1 MNVLYI
7 ITILAV
13 YILFILKNKT
23 DKKQNILEWMAISTI
38 LILCYNILICLIFT
52 LIGIKCTLI
61 NLNICNIIVSACFIS
76 MILKN
81 KKIQKY
87 YLKISDLIYAILLL
101 SLVVFIGYKQYGI
114 TFNIKYGITDGSS
127 HYHFA
132 QQFSKNETLLYNE
145 TTDDILMLYN
155 SGFRLPGAY
164 VNEGILFS
172 VFDGIL
178 HSIDIFIIFDL
189 FVLYLSGI
197 LFYYLLKSYANENKK
212 MKFLAVVFSIMY
224 MLGYQLNSM
233 LMGYVYLSLALDV
246 IICFMILMANYK
258 KQEIDLKVALPI
270 ISLVSFGIFF
280 SYAYF
285 VPIIYIS
292 VIINIII
299 RTRSQKQKLL
309 EKNNIIELIYLIVIP
324 LILGTFYF
332 IIFPLINAG
341 KTEASTIGVNG
352 VIYENF
358 ITNYIWIIPILIMGI
373 IIKIKS
379 KKSEEQIARN
389 YFQTILFI
397 AAILFSIILFIGY
410 KLEIVS
416 RYYFFKS
423 YYITWILALY
433 NAYIVLSKVLIGK
446 NNKIKIIK
454 YIYMALGIIL
464 IIVSTLIQKKNIWI
478 NDIFYKNL
486 ELIQDEDVILNKGE
500 IDILKRIEEKIDTNN
515 LYVLNPK
522 MIGKMQWM
530 SVLYYNQYIYIDY
543 ISNYTITIEKWLEE
557 KEQKYYL
564 AYYNDYNSLTEEEKT
579 LNENSSE
586 YKIIYNNEYG
596 FILER
601 MET

>member
-23 DKKQNILEWMAISTI
+23 DKKQNILAWMAISTI

-61 NLNICNIIVSACFIS
+61 NLNICNIIVSACFIR

-114 TFNIKYGITDGSS
+114 PFNIKYGITDGSS

-145 TTDDILMLYN
+145 KTDDILMLYN

-212 MKFLAVVFSIMY
+212 MKFLAVIFSIMY

-258 KQEIDLKVALPI
+258 KQEIDLKVALPVL
-270 ISLVSFGIFF
+270 SLVSFGIFF

-309 EKNNIIELIYLIVIP
+309 EKNNVIELIYLIVIP

-379 KKSEEQIARN
+379 KKSEEQIERN
-389 YFQTILFI
+389 HFQTILFI

-423 YYITWILALY
+423 Y
-433 NAYIVLSKVLIGK
+433 
-446 NNKIKIIK
+446 
-454 YIYMALGIIL
+454 
-464 IIVSTLIQKKNIWI
+464 
-478 NDIFYKNL
+478 
-486 ELIQDEDVILNKGE
+486 
-500 IDILKRIEEKIDTNN
+500 
-515 LYVLNPK
+515 
-522 MIGKMQWM
+522 
-530 SVLYYNQYIYIDY
+530 
-543 ISNYTITIEKWLEE
+543 
-557 KEQKYYL
+557 
-564 AYYNDYNSLTEEEKT
+564 
-579 LNENSSE
+579 
-586 YKIIYNNEYG
+586 
-596 FILER
+596 
-601 MET
+601 

>member
-1 MNVLYI
+1 M
-7 ITILAV
+7 
-13 YILFILKNKT
+13 
-23 DKKQNILEWMAISTI
+23 
-38 LILCYNILICLIFT
+38 
-52 LIGIKCTLI
+52 
-61 NLNICNIIVSACFIS
+61 
-76 MILKN
+76 
-81 KKIQKY
+81 
-87 YLKISDLIYAILLL
+87 

-270 ISLVSFGIFF
+270 LSLVSFGIFF

-332 IIFPLINAG
+332 IIFPLIDAG

-464 IIVSTLIQKKNIWI
+464 IIVSTLIQKKNIGI

-515 LYVLNPK
+515 LYVLNPE